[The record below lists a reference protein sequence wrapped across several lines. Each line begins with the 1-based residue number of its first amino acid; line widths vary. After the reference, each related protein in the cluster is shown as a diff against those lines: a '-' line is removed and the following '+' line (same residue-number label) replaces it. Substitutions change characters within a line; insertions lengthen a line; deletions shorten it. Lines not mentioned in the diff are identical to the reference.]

1 MQYLFPRE
9 KICEKFLKASDMSLF
24 HYFRIS
30 KPAAEKV
37 PAEEVDAAY
46 KRFRTRT
53 FWGVTAA
60 YTLYYVCRM
69 TLGVVKQP
77 LIDGGILSASQLG
90 IIGSAFY
97 FVYAVGKFTNGFIAD
112 YCNIRRFMAAGLGVS
127 ALINLILGILG
138 LLHGPLGIGSL
149 AMMLAFALLWGVNG
163 WMQSM
168 GSPPG
173 TISLSR
179 WFPLKTRG
187 TMYSIFSST
196 PQLGKAVSMILTGFI
211 VAAAGWQWGF
221 LAAAA
226 AGVAGTII
234 SLVFISDT
242 PESRGL
248 PSVQEL
254 SGEPVRELDK
264 KPTRELQKWVFR
276 HPGIWVIAISTAF
289 LYITQHAVSDWGV
302 LFLQKQKTF
311 SLESATQVIG
321 IAEVFGVAGNLM
333 AGWLS
338 DRLFRGNRV
347 RPVMI
352 AGILAVLSLTGFLFL
367 GGGYW
372 ANIAFVA
379 LFSMAFSVVFCIVAG
394 LMALDFVPRKATGA
408 ALGIVGI
415 SSYAAAGA
423 QSIVSGFL
431 IDGNA
436 ADGLYNFT
444 PVSIFWTVACLIA
457 FVLPIIG
464 WKYLRPKE

>member
-1 MQYLFPRE
+1 
-9 KICEKFLKASDMSLF
+9 MSLLS
-24 HYFRIS
+24 HFRIS
-30 KPAAEKV
+30 PPAAEKF
-37 PAEEVDAAY
+37 PPEEVDAAY
-46 KRFRTRT
+46 KRYRTRT

-77 LIDGGILSASQLG
+77 LIDGGILSAGQLG

-97 FVYAVGKFTNGFIAD
+97 FVYAVGKFTNGFLAD
-112 YCNIRRFMAAGLGVS
+112 HCNIRRFMAVGLGIS
-127 ALINLILGILG
+127 ALVNLVLGILG
-138 LLHGPLGIGSL
+138 LLYGPLGIAS
-149 AMMLAFALLWGVNG
+149 MVMLLSFSILWGLNG
-163 WMQSM
+163 WVQSM

-196 PQLGKAVSMILTGFI
+196 PQLGKAVSMIVTGFI
-211 VAAAGWQWGF
+211 VAAVGWQWGF
-221 LAAAA
+221 LSAAA
-226 AGVAGTII
+226 AGVVGTVIA
-234 SLVFISDT
+234 LVFISDT

-254 SGEPVRELDK
+254 SGEPLRELDK
-264 KPTRELQKWVFR
+264 KPVQDLQKWVFR

-302 LFLQKQKTF
+302 LFLQKQKAF
-311 SLESATQVIG
+311 SLEGATQVIG

-338 DRLFRGNRV
+338 DRVFRGNRV
-347 RPVMI
+347 RPVVI
-352 AGILAVLSLTGFLFL
+352 SGVLAVLSLAGFLFL
-367 GGGYW
+367 GGSYW
-372 ANIAFVA
+372 ANVAFVA

-423 QSIVSGFL
+423 QSLVSGFL
-431 IDGNA
+431 IEGNV

-444 PVSIFWTVACLIA
+444 PVSVFWTAACLVA
-457 FVLPIIG
+457 FVLPVIG

>member
-1 MQYLFPRE
+1 
-9 KICEKFLKASDMSLF
+9 MSLYS
-24 HYFRIS
+24 YFRIS
-30 KPAAEKV
+30 KPSKEKL
-37 PAEEVDAAY
+37 PAEEVPAAY
-46 KRFRTRT
+46 KRYRSRT

-60 YTLYYVCRM
+60 YTLYYICRM

-77 LIDGGILSASQLG
+77 LIDGGVLTAGQLG

-112 YCNIRRFMAAGLGVS
+112 YCNIRRFMAVGIGVS
-127 ALINLILGILG
+127 AVVNLLLGVLG
-138 LLHGPLGIGSL
+138 LLHGPLGFG
-149 AMMLAFALLWGVNG
+149 AVVMLLTFSVLWGLNG

-179 WFPLKTRG
+179 WFPLARRG

-196 PQLGKAVSMILTGFI
+196 PQLGKALSMIMTGFI
-211 VAAAGWQWGF
+211 VAAAGWEWGF
-221 LAAAA
+221 LAAA
-226 AGVAGTII
+226 VAGGIGLVI

-254 SGEPVRELDK
+254 SGEPVQALDK

-302 LFLQKQKTF
+302 LFLQKQKDF
-311 SLESATQVIG
+311 SLEKATQVIG
-321 IAEVFGVAGNLM
+321 LAEVFGVAGNLA

-338 DRLFRGNRV
+338 DVLFRGNRV
-347 RPVMI
+347 RPV
-352 AGILAVLSLTGFLFL
+352 ILAGLLAVASLTGFLFL
-367 GGGYW
+367 DGGFGW
-372 ANIAFVA
+372 NMALVA
-379 LFSMAFSVVFCIVAG
+379 VFSCSFSVVFCIVAG

-415 SSYAAAGA
+415 SSYAAAGL
-423 QSIVSGFL
+423 QSVVSGYL
-431 IDGNA
+431 IQGFTHQDI
-436 ADGLYNFT
+436 YNFT
-444 PVSIFWTVACLIA
+444 PVSIFWTVACLLA
-457 FVLPIIG
+457 FLLPVIG
-464 WKYLRPKE
+464 WKYLRK

>member
-1 MQYLFPRE
+1 
-9 KICEKFLKASDMSLF
+9 MSLLS
-24 HYFRIS
+24 HFRIS
-30 KPAAEKV
+30 PPAAEKL
-37 PAEEVDAAY
+37 PPGEVDAAY
-46 KRFRTRT
+46 KRYRTRT

-77 LIDGGILSASQLG
+77 LIDGGILSAAQLG

-97 FVYAVGKFTNGFIAD
+97 FVYAVGKFTNGFLAD
-112 YCNIRRFMAAGLGVS
+112 HCNIRRFMAVGLGIS
-127 ALINLILGILG
+127 ALVNLVLGILG
-138 LLHGPLGIGSL
+138 LLYGPLGIASIV
-149 AMMLAFALLWGVNG
+149 MLLSFSILWGLNG
-163 WMQSM
+163 WVQSM

-196 PQLGKAVSMILTGFI
+196 PQLGKAVSMIVTGFI
-211 VAAAGWQWGF
+211 VAAVGWQWGF
-221 LAAAA
+221 LSAAA
-226 AGVAGTII
+226 AGVVGTVIA
-234 SLVFISDT
+234 LVFISDT

-254 SGEPVRELDK
+254 SGEPLRELDK
-264 KPTRELQKWVFR
+264 KPVQDLQKWVFR

-302 LFLQKQKTF
+302 LFLQKQKAF
-311 SLESATQVIG
+311 SLEGATQVIG

-338 DRLFRGNRV
+338 DRVFRGNRV
-347 RPVMI
+347 RPVVI
-352 AGILAVLSLTGFLFL
+352 SGVLAVFSLAGFLFL
-367 GGGYW
+367 GGSYW
-372 ANIAFVA
+372 ANVAFVA

-423 QSIVSGFL
+423 QSLVSGFL
-431 IDGNA
+431 IEGNV

-444 PVSIFWTVACLIA
+444 PVSVFWTAACLVA
-457 FVLPIIG
+457 FVLPVIG

>member
-1 MQYLFPRE
+1 
-9 KICEKFLKASDMSLF
+9 MSLYS
-24 HYFRIS
+24 HFRIS
-30 KPAAEKV
+30 KPSAEKV
-37 PAEEVDAAY
+37 PAQEIDSTY
-46 KRFRTRT
+46 KRLRNRT
-53 FWGVTAA
+53 FWGVTSA
-60 YTLYYVCRM
+60 YVLYYVCRM

-77 LIDGGILSASQLG
+77 VIDEGVLTASQLG

-97 FVYAVGKFTNGFIAD
+97 FVYALGKFTNGFIAD
-112 YCNIRRFMAAGLGVS
+112 YCNIRRFMAAGIGVS
-127 ALINLILGILG
+127 AIINLILGALG
-138 LLHGPLGIGSL
+138 LLQGPLAIGSIG
-149 AMMLAFALLWGVNG
+149 MLVLFALLWGING
-163 WMQSM
+163 WVQSM

-196 PQLGKAVSMILTGFI
+196 PSFGKAVTMIATGFI

-221 LAAAA
+221 L
-226 AGVAGTII
+226 
-234 SLVFISDT
+234 VFISDT
-242 PESRGL
+242 PESKGL

-254 SGEPVRELDK
+254 SGEPIGNLDK
-264 KPTRELQKWVFR
+264 KSTKELQKWVFR

-289 LYITQHAVSDWGV
+289 VYITQHAVSDWGV
-302 LFLQKQKTF
+302 LFLQKQKAF

-321 IAEVFGVAGNLM
+321 IAEVIAVAGNLM

-338 DRLFRGNRV
+338 DVVFKGNRA
-347 RPVMI
+347 RPVVI
-352 AGILAVLSLTGFLFL
+352 AGFLAVLALAGFLFT

-379 LFSMAFSVVFCIVAG
+379 IFSMAFSVVFCIVAG

-415 SSYAAAGA
+415 SSYAAAGL
-423 QSIVSGFL
+423 QSLVSGFL

-436 ADGLYNFT
+436 TDGVYNFT
-444 PVSIFWTVACLIA
+444 PVSIFWTLACLIA
-457 FVLPIIG
+457 FLLPVIG
-464 WKYLRPKE
+464 WKYLRNKE

>member
-1 MQYLFPRE
+1 
-9 KICEKFLKASDMSLF
+9 MSLF
-24 HYFRIS
+24 SHFRIS
-30 KPAAEKV
+30 KPSAAKV
-37 PAEEVDAAY
+37 PPEEVDAAY
-46 KRFRTRT
+46 RRYRSRT

-77 LIDGGILSASQLG
+77 LIDGGVLTAGQLG

-97 FVYAVGKFTNGFIAD
+97 FIYAVGKCMNGFIAD

-127 ALINLILGILG
+127 ALLNLVLGLTG
-138 LLHGPLGIGSL
+138 LLHGPLGLGSGL
-149 AMMLAFALLWGVNG
+149 MLVMFALLWGVNG

-179 WFPLKTRG
+179 WFPLSRRG

-196 PQLGKAVSMILTGFI
+196 PQLGKAVTMIATGFV

-226 AGVAGTII
+226 AGLMGTLVA
-234 SLVFISDT
+234 LVFISDT
-242 PESRGL
+242 PESVGL

-254 SGEPVRELDK
+254 SGEEVKPADK
-264 KPTRELQKWVFR
+264 QPTRELQRWVFR
-276 HPGIWVIAISTAF
+276 HPGIWVIALSTAF

-302 LFLQKQKTF
+302 LFLQKQKDF
-311 SLESATQVIG
+311 SLEKATQVIG
-321 IAEVFGVAGNLM
+321 LAEIFGVAGNLA

-338 DRLFRGNRV
+338 DVLFKGNRV
-347 RPVMI
+347 RPV
-352 AGILAVLSLTGFLFL
+352 ILAGALAVASLFGFLFL
-367 GGGYW
+367 GGGYIL
-372 ANIAFVA
+372 NLAFVA
-379 LFSMAFSVVFCIVAG
+379 LFSMSFSVVFCIVAG

-423 QSIVSGFL
+423 QSLVSGFL
-431 IDGNA
+431 IEGNA
-436 ADGLYNFT
+436 LDGLYNFQ
-444 PVSIFWTVACLIA
+444 PVSIFWILSCLVA
-457 FVLPIIG
+457 FVLPVIG
-464 WKYLRPKE
+464 WKYLRR